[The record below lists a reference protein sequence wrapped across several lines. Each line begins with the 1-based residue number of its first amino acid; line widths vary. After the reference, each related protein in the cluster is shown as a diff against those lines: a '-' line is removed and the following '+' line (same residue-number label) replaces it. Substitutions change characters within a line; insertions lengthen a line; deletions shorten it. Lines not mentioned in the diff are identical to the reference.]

1 MKNIDILYMKQN
13 TIRKEMKSKNRS
25 NKNMHTS
32 KNKTKRYTGAGQG
45 SSKSK
50 KAEIEM
56 TIVEKVSEINK
67 MASRVKQ
74 ILPIF
79 HKPEDE
85 SLKEI
90 LKSINSL
97 GVDKGTIA
105 EKDELITLLYTS
117 MENIMNNK
125 PPTVTKKPSP
135 PRPTPTV
142 TKKQSP
148 PRPIPTVAKKP
159 SPPRPTPTPTVAK
172 KPSSVHD
179 DVEHIEKMRQKFNI
193 VINNES
199 SSANGFYKTLEYMTP
214 LEKIEAINKI
224 APNLAKTLGIE
235 KDISKMKIK
244 EIKDILDVLKIDYT
258 KAVDKESLLE
268 LFGNVGNNKYLDDV
282 LNDVVAT
289 RQGKHDKTEEE
300 KRKKEEEKRKKEQ
313 EKQREMRKKLDDILS
328 GEIQKFGF
336 NEVREILQYMSN
348 IDKIDLIKRMK
359 PKIGKILNT
368 DLTIKSRSELLSL
381 AKTLGLDIPES
392 AINNNHLEII
402 INFEL
407 NRVGSNKNID
417 ELFVDVLNELVKE
430 RDKKHKEEEKKHK
443 EAVKKHEADVKKH
456 EADVKKQEAAMK
468 KYNEQQEAIT
478 RAEEKKKRQEQVQD
492 INGRIWN
499 KSIHTDGK
507 PYYWDAVT
515 GESVW
520 FVPGQVPPPPPVY
533 PQTQGYTYVYDPYT
547 AAAMN
552 RQAEAER
559 ELESIPPHLRHGDNY
574 NPNTFDL
581 PNNTWRLP
589 YNSRR

>member
-1 MKNIDILYMKQN
+1 MKQN

-32 KNKTKRYTGAGQG
+32 KNKTKRYTGSGPG

-56 TIVEKVSEINK
+56 TIVEKVSEIKK
-67 MASRVKQ
+67 MAKSVKK

-79 HKPEDE
+79 HEPEDE
-85 SLKEI
+85 SVKEI
-90 LKSINSL
+90 RKSIHSL
-97 GVDKGTIA
+97 GVNTENLL
-105 EKDELITLLYTS
+105 EKHEFISLLYIS
-117 MENIMNNK
+117 MENIINNRPPTVTK
-125 PPTVTKKPSP
+125 KTSPPRPTPTVTKKPSP
-135 PRPTPTV
+135 PRPTPTA
-142 TKKQSP
+142 T
-148 PRPIPTVAKKP
+148 KKP

-359 PKIGKILNT
+359 PKIGNILNT
-368 DLTIKSRSELLSL
+368 DLTIKSRGELLSL
-381 AKTLGLDIPES
+381 AETLGLDIPES
-392 AINNNHLEII
+392 AINNNDLEII

-443 EAVKKHEADVKKH
+443 EAVKKHEADVKKQ

-468 KYNEQQEAIT
+468 KYNEDVKKYNEQQEAIR
-478 RAEEKKKRQEQVQD
+478 RAEEKKKRQEQVRD

-520 FVPGQVPPPPPVY
+520 FLPGQVPPPPPVY

-547 AAAMN
+547 S

-559 ELESIPPHLRHGDNY
+559 ELRSIPPHLRHGDNY
-574 NPNTFDL
+574 NPKTFDDL
-581 PNNTWRLP
+581 PNNTWR
-589 YNSRR
+589 